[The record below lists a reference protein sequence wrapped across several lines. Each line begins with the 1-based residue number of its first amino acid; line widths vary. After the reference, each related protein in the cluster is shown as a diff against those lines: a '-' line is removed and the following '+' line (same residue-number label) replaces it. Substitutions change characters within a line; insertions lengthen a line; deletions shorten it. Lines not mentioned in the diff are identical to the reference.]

1 MPFTNRGAFSACEWP
16 DRARPEELTYNP
28 VLLELDPS
36 LVYSAGRFGTCTWTE
51 QIKRGSY
58 MPRIQTLFAS
68 AAVGVLLL
76 GLLTSRLKLGSELVV
91 TFRQTGY
98 GLPYSMLCYVVA
110 LFFCLFAVLYS
121 VWMVPWSVRAA
132 NWHFGLSVLL
142 VGVFCA
148 ASFAADRFKLL
159 EGSSSLAMTVLVA
172 FSFSPVL
179 FLLIQGAFI
188 LDGLRRVW
196 PFLRAWG

>member
-1 MPFTNRGAFSACEWP
+1 
-16 DRARPEELTYNP
+16 
-28 VLLELDPS
+28 
-36 LVYSAGRFGTCTWTE
+36 
-51 QIKRGSY
+51 

-188 LDGLRRVW
+188 LDGLRRAW